1 MKLSAMQLT
10 LLQQTSIFYAVPVST
25 IKKIAASPDCELKS
39 YKKGQLIYSKTEFS
53 RSLGVVLSGSLRV
66 TKGNAGG
73 HAMIMSTLSSTSL
86 FGAAALFNDE
96 TEYATDISALCD
108 TEILFFAQRLVQ
120 RMMRFEPQIAENYI
134 KYLSER
140 ILFLNKKIY
149 FLSSGTAEQRLASFL
164 LDNLPAGQSAE
175 LPMPLNKLALALNV
189 SRASLY
195 RAFDALADTGAIVK
209 DGKSV
214 CINDAERLKKYMR

>member
-1 MKLSAMQLT
+1 MRLSAVQFSQLK
-10 LLQQTSIFYAVPVST
+10 QASIFYAVSVST
-25 IKKIAASPDCELKS
+25 IEKVLASPYCELRS
-39 YKKGQLIYSKTEFS
+39 YKKGQLVYTKTDFS

-73 HAMIMSTLSSTSL
+73 HAMIMSTLGSASL

-96 TEYATDISALCD
+96 PEYATDISALCD

-209 DGKSV
+209 DGKNV